1 MRVAFADLD
10 RRVEKL
16 IDRCLESA
24 VANEQNFRLD
34 AVLLAGQGSKIYTV
48 AEVVRRKFPH
58 QELVESLHEKS
69 VLCGLAYQS
78 GVMAGKKRDLL
89 MIDTLYR
96 PLLLRCMARENKDG
110 VQHITLSCKSAGNT
124 SYVNVGL
131 RDVPSIVELKA
142 KISGSGT
149 AVLVFLEASTADPN
163 NRDPT
168 GEVILEKVSDGETYT
183 VKIDIDANR
192 VIHVMA
198 VSSANQIIVTRV
210 LNRT

>member
-1 MRVAFADLD
+1 M
-10 RRVEKL
+10 
-16 IDRCLESA
+16 
-24 VANEQNFRLD
+24 
-34 AVLLAGQGSKIYTV
+34 
-48 AEVVRRKFPH
+48 
-58 QELVESLHEKS
+58 
-69 VLCGLAYQS
+69 
-78 GVMAGKKRDLL
+78 
-89 MIDTLYR
+89 
-96 PLLLRCMARENKDG
+96 
-110 VQHITLSCKSAGNT
+110 
-124 SYVNVGL
+124 
-131 RDVPSIVELKA
+131 PSIVELKA